1 MQPVLEQSLLA
12 ISAILVSARL
22 LGAVA
27 VRLRQPR
34 VGGEM
39 LAGLLVGAAL
49 LSPWRHVN
57 SSPHHVAVL
66 SSSVG
71 AVVDS
76 LGQIGVI
83 LYLCL
88 VGLKFPPHEVRRNRG
103 RVALLSVPVVLGAL
117 ALAPLAVG
125 WFAAARWQLAGGP
138 LTATLILATALM
150 VNGFPVVALVLQER
164 GMLDGTLGATLLGTS
179 ALLAAFPFLIVAV
192 LNHRFGSAG
201 PVAAYAL
208 GLAASAALVV
218 IAMLSWPRM
227 AARLGSVSLS
237 DSTALALAAVAV
249 VTGAWLSS
257 RLLDT
262 GLPGGFAVGV
272 ALSRSVGTR
281 EVLEQALGRVVPV
294 ILVPVFFAAGGIR
307 VDPRVIDFGVIE
319 GAALFTMLL
328 VAVAALAG
336 WVSSRVSGITT
347 RDARMIAGLLNC
359 RGLVLIALS
368 VDMVDHRLIGPRLV
382 AVFCVGALVTTL
394 MTGPLLAW
402 ADRAGIPSDMAD
414 DKLPV
419 ALTSAE
425 GAGTKALARRGSSS
439 P

>member
-1 MQPVLEQSLLA
+1 MQSVLEQSLLA
-12 ISAILVSARL
+12 LAAILVGARL

-39 LAGLLVGAAL
+39 LAGLIVGAAL

-66 SSSVG
+66 SSSVV
-71 AVVDS
+71 AVVDG
-76 LGQIGVI
+76 LGQFGAI

-88 VGLKFPPHEVRRNRG
+88 VGLRFPPHEVGRHRG
-103 RVALLSVPVVLGAL
+103 RVAVLSLPFVLGAL
-117 ALAPLAVG
+117 ALAPLAAV

-138 LTATLILATALM
+138 LTATLILAAALM

-164 GMLDGTLGATLLGTS
+164 GILDGTLGTTVLGTS
-179 ALLAAFPFLIVAV
+179 ALLATFPFLIVAV
-192 LNHRFGSAG
+192 LNHRFASAG
-201 PVAAYAL
+201 PAAAYVL
-208 GLAASAALVV
+208 GLTASVAVVV
-218 IAMLSWPRM
+218 IAVLCWPRV
-227 AARLGSVSLS
+227 AARLARISLS
-237 DSTALALAAVAV
+237 DGTDLALAVVAV
-249 VTGAWLSS
+249 ITGAWLSS
-257 RLLDT
+257 RLLGT

-281 EVLEQALGRVVPV
+281 EVLEQALGRAVPAL
-294 ILVPVFFAAGGIR
+294 LVPVFFAAGGTR

-319 GAALFTMLL
+319 GAALFTTLL
-328 VAVAALAG
+328 AAVAALAG

-347 RDARMIAGLLNC
+347 RDARLIAGLLNC
-359 RGLVLIALS
+359 RGLMLVALP

-382 AVFCVGALVTTL
+382 AVFCAGALVTTL

-402 ADRAGIPSDMAD
+402 ADHAGTPSDTTD
-414 DKLPV
+414 DQLPV
-419 ALTSAE
+419 SLTSGGRPQNAQ
-425 GAGTKALARRGSSS
+425 
-439 P
+439 